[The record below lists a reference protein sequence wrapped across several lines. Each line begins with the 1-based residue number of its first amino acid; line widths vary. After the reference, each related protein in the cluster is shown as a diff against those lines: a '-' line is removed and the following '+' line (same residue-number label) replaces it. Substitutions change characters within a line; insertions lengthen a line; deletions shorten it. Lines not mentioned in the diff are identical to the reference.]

1 MFVGLRRAATAKKQR
16 RTVRPKS
23 AAKSENKNYDHFTPI
38 SGQASARLLIKFDEM
53 WPVTLMEL
61 KIDQWGGWDLD
72 SPQTGDITK
81 HPLFF

>member
-38 SGQASARLLIKFDEM
+38 SGQASALL
-53 WPVTLMEL
+53 
-61 KIDQWGGWDLD
+61 
-72 SPQTGDITK
+72 
-81 HPLFF
+81 